1 MLKKIL
7 IGLIALVAVVFI
19 LTTITGT
26 NYIYKAALYN
36 TANLNDYKIFENR
49 TVEAGAPQPLPVSP
63 DFNKIVPDDSLM
75 KVLEKTKTVSLLV
88 LKNDSI
94 EYEKYWNGY
103 SDSSYSNSFSMA
115 KTIVGLLCAFA
126 RKDGKILSFDQAV
139 GFYLPEFKTEDKS
152 TITIGDLL
160 TMSSGTDWDESYSSP
175 FSTTTEAYYGTDL
188 YKVATGVKG
197 VLLPGVQWRYKSGD
211 TELLGLVLEKAT
223 GKNLS
228 EYASEKL
235 WKPLGAEHPA
245 LWSLDKK
252 DGREKA
258 YCCFNSNARDFSR
271 IGTLLLHKGNWK
283 GNQLLDTSVIDLYTH
298 PLSIRDENDD
308 TANYY
313 GYQLWRLP
321 DRNGVFY
328 LRGILGQY
336 VIVIPQKNVVV
347 VRLGETRG
355 EPIRHS
361 YEEVYGIV
369 DWILKKF

>member
-49 TVEAGAPQPLPVSP
+49 TVEAGAPQPLPVSS

>member
-1 MLKKIL
+1 
-7 IGLIALVAVVFI
+7 
-19 LTTITGT
+19 
-26 NYIYKAALYN
+26 
-36 TANLNDYKIFENR
+36 
-49 TVEAGAPQPLPVSP
+49 
-63 DFNKIVPDDSLM
+63 
-75 KVLEKTKTVSLLV
+75 
-88 LKNDSI
+88 
-94 EYEKYWNGY
+94 
-103 SDSSYSNSFSMA
+103 
-115 KTIVGLLCAFA
+115 
-126 RKDGKILSFDQAV
+126 
-139 GFYLPEFKTEDKS
+139 
-152 TITIGDLL
+152 
-160 TMSSGTDWDESYSSP
+160 MSSGTDWDESYSSP

-369 DWILKKF
+369 DWVLKKF